1 MEVGG
6 SHHAFLE
13 ITPVPSEYEAAWA
26 PESVWTFWLREK
38 HLTSSGIWTP
48 GHLVRSLLTIR

>member
-6 SHHAFLE
+6 SHHALLE

-26 PESVWTFWLREK
+26 PEPIWTIWIREK
-38 HLTSSGIWTP
+38 HLAPSGI
-48 GHLVRSLLTIR
+48 